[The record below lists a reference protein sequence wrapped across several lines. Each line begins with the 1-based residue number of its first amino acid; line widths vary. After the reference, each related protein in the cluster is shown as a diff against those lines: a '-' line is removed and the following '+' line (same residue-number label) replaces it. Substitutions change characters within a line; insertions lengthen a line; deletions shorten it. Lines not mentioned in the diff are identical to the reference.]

1 MIVRAGILTF
11 CATGTGTKA
20 YLQQQDPYCW
30 VMKQMFLYTGVGD
43 LLCVESTRRECQLV
57 EAAEHLPGF
66 AQNCVLGAKEME
78 IFTTSVLITLREITN
93 HASKNVRPIT

>member
-1 MIVRAGILTF
+1 MSNP
-11 CATGTGTKA
+11 K
-20 YLQQQDPYCW
+20 
-30 VMKQMFLYTGVGD
+30 
-43 LLCVESTRRECQLV
+43 RREGQLV

-66 AQNCVLGAKEME
+66 ARNCVLGAKEMG